1 MNRLNF
7 RGLKEAVRTRDFE
20 DMCVTYLG
28 PDGPQTPKL
37 PAKNTAN
44 DKIRWFDIGT
54 EFKIFKNDNGRRND
68 VIVFKIGKN
77 EYEMNQAEFGQG
89 AGLNQTIFS
98 DPPQDYYCEKK
109 ERGGKKKRSKKLSL
123 KKKQKKSA
131 RKSKRFY
138 FF

>member
-7 RGLKEAVRTRDFE
+7 ADLKDAVKTRGFE

-37 PAKNTAN
+37 PAKIAAN
-44 DKIRWFDIGT
+44 GRNKRFDIGT
-54 EFKIFKNDNGRRND
+54 KFEIYKDDNKGKDN
-68 VIVFKIGKN
+68 VIVFKIGRD
-77 EYEMNQAEFGQG
+77 EYEMNGADFIQG
-89 AGLNQTIFS
+89 AGLNQPIFS
-98 DPPQDYYCEKK
+98 NPPNLPYCEG
-109 ERGGKKKRSKKLSL
+109 GGKKKRSKKRSL

-131 RKSKRFY
+131 RKSRRFY